1 MISYFACRSEI
12 EKMIKE
18 RLKKKNNQFL
28 LHRQK
33 IKMMKRKTATKINE
47 LKKKY

>member
-18 RLKKKNNQFL
+18 RLKKKEQSIFITPP
-28 LHRQK
+28 K
-33 IKMMKRKTATKINE
+33 D
-47 LKKKY
+47 